1 MKIFK
6 FIVSEEDPK
15 RLGPF
20 LSKKKLSKQAIVNA
34 KHNGGMLL
42 VNHRRRFTN
51 FTLKVGDEVLF
62 VMGKEKVNNF
72 LKASNK
78 SVKIVLET
86 DNYLVINKPAAVLSI
101 PSRYEDKD
109 AVVNRVMGYFAKK
122 KGSEQA
128 FLKPHIVTRLD
139 RDTSGLVL
147 VGKNAV
153 AHSKFSELKKDVF
166 VKEYHAIVHGNFNS
180 EHQKG
185 LITAPIGKIDDSVKR
200 YVTPNGQK
208 SVTQYEVLAQKDDA
222 SLVKLRLFTGRTHQ
236 IRVHMAH
243 IGHPLFGDK
252 LYGSVDNFTRQALN
266 CSHLSFP
273 DPFTDEKVTVEI
285 DDPEDMAHL
294 WQNL

>member
-1 MKIFK
+1 M
-6 FIVSEEDPK
+6 
-15 RLGPF
+15 
-20 LSKKKLSKQAIVNA
+20 
-34 KHNGGMLL
+34 
-42 VNHRRRFTN
+42 
-51 FTLKVGDEVLF
+51 
-62 VMGKEKVNNF
+62 
-72 LKASNK
+72 
-78 SVKIVLET
+78 
-86 DNYLVINKPAAVLSI
+86 
-101 PSRYEDKD
+101 
-109 AVVNRVMGYFAKK
+109 
-122 KGSEQA
+122 
-128 FLKPHIVTRLD
+128 
-139 RDTSGLVL
+139 
-147 VGKNAV
+147 
-153 AHSKFSELKKDVF
+153 
-166 VKEYHAIVHGNFNS
+166 
-180 EHQKG
+180 
-185 LITAPIGKIDDSVKR
+185 ITAPIGKIDDSVKR

>member
-6 FIVSEEDPK
+6 YIVTEKDPK
-15 RLGPF
+15 RLGLF
-20 LSKKKLSKQAIVNA
+20 LSKKKLSKQVIVNA

-51 FTLKVGDEVLF
+51 FMLKNGDEVLF
-62 VMGKEKVNNF
+62 VMGKEKVNEF
-72 LKASNK
+72 LKPSNK
-78 SVKIVLET
+78 PIEIVLET
-86 DNYLVINKPAAVLSI
+86 DNYLVINKPANVLSI
-101 PSRYEDKD
+101 PSRYEDGD
-109 AVVNRVMGYFAKK
+109 AVVNRVMGYFSKK
-122 KGSEQA
+122 KSSEQA

-166 VKEYHAIVHGNFNS
+166 VKEYHAIVHSNFNP
-180 EHQKG
+180 EEQAG
-185 LITAPIGKIDDSVKR
+185 LIDAPIGKIDDSVKR
-200 YVTPNGQK
+200 YVIPNGQK
-208 SVTQYEVLAQKDDA
+208 SLTQYEVLAQKEGA

-252 LYGSVDNFTRQALN
+252 LYGIDDNFARQALN
-266 CSHLSFP
+266 CFHLSFP
-273 DPFTDEKVTVEI
+273 DPFTNEEKLVEV
-285 DDPEDMAHL
+285 DDPEDMADL
-294 WQNL
+294 WRKL